1 VNLHGLEVDAIE
13 RGDVLA
19 RPGTLFPSLV
29 WEVELA
35 CLASSPKPIK
45 HRKEAHFHH
54 GAREVM
60 ARVFLLDREAL
71 NPGETAVCQVRFTEP
86 LAGVFGDRVVLRSFS
101 PLRTIAGGRVVCPL
115 GRKVRRF
122 SEDVARL
129 FALAAGRPEEVVA
142 AQLARAG
149 AEGLDF
155 ARLVVLSD
163 LEAKAL
169 EKLLLDLCGKQQAF
183 LVERDARVYVSGEA
197 VRTLCDGLLAHVAA
211 FHRREPMKPGLSR
224 GELVSGFGKG
234 LSPKLFHFLLERLL
248 KQGALVA
255 EQEVLR
261 LPGHKVS
268 LASDQAKLREA
279 VLSAFERGGITPPNV
294 KDVLEPL
301 GVSFK
306 EAAAVFK
313 VLQDEGRL
321 IKVKEEMYIAAGA
334 MRQLTVLVS
343 EYLAKHGEMVPAD
356 FREVSGLSRKYL
368 IPFLEWMDKEKITVR
383 VGDKRRLRKRE

>member
-1 VNLHGLEVDAIE
+1 
-13 RGDVLA
+13 
-19 RPGTLFPSLV
+19 
-29 WEVELA
+29 
-35 CLASSPKPIK
+35 
-45 HRKEAHFHH
+45 
-54 GAREVM
+54 
-60 ARVFLLDREAL
+60 
-71 NPGETAVCQVRFTEP
+71 
-86 LAGVFGDRVVLRSFS
+86 
-101 PLRTIAGGRVVCPL
+101 VVCPL